1 MIKVPYRIL
10 GIFLSVIS
18 HAAPVWSQNEEKI
31 DKDKVDS
38 SRPIL
43 EEVFVTCSGQVKLA
57 PGL

>member
-38 SRPIL
+38 SRPM
-43 EEVFVTCSGQVKLA
+43 T
-57 PGL
+57 